1 MNTLAYYD
9 SNLTTSLKRFF
20 SAASRFCHHT
30 TPFGGT
36 EMTRFS
42 VSRLRV
48 DPPAA
53 KVLDVRPAGRRPV
66 LLCLDDDLTVRGLEP
81 TPDR

>member
-1 MNTLAYYD
+1 M
-9 SNLTTSLKRFF
+9 
-20 SAASRFCHHT
+20 
-30 TPFGGT
+30 PFGGT

-42 VSRLRV
+42 VPRLRV

-66 LLCLDDDLTVRGLEP
+66 LLRPDDDLTVRGLEP